1 MKVLYSLS
9 WWRVNEGNEPFLACV
24 VFFSLFWVLFTTLT
38 FYLHYL
44 HYYILK
50 HYILRH
56 KTMNLQQKL
65 RFILENQ
72 HSFLHFYYG
81 KKSIYTPKWGFLCWF
96 RAWIINRKKKFFLV
110 ALGSLKLVY
119 FFPPPPLYYALFWLV
134 SNWNIVCYVL
144 NYKINVRFFCVTRL

>member
-1 MKVLYSLS
+1 MKNDQNENRPKWRQNEGKWRQNEPFFYKGSLFKVLYSLS
-9 WWRVNEGNEPFLACV
+9 WGRVNEGNEPFLACV

-56 KTMNLQQKL
+56 KTMNLQLKL

-81 KKSIYTPKWGFLCWF
+81 KKSIYTPKWGFLC
-96 RAWIINRKKKFFLV
+96 
-110 ALGSLKLVY
+110 
-119 FFPPPPLYYALFWLV
+119 LFKGV
-134 SNWNIVCYVL
+134 DC
-144 NYKINVRFFCVTRL
+144 